1 LVFACITEVTITVR
15 QKERNVNIMAEV
27 LTCLSKDFRGWGEVV
42 RFLFRYEKRYFE
54 GRWWLGEGKRQK
66 WS

>member
-1 LVFACITEVTITVR
+1 
-15 QKERNVNIMAEV
+15 MADV

-42 RFLFRYEKRYFE
+42 RFLFRYEKWYFE

-66 WS
+66 WSLWKEAVLIFQ